1 MATRL
6 WILGTMAVL
15 LATSPGQ
22 AAVVLTPNFKV
33 EAPTQEL
40 AMEFGKL
47 AEHYRKQKALE
58 WLGQEMPRWGAPCPL
73 RVTVTMGGAK
83 GATSFTFPE
92 GQVAQTMFIE
102 GPLDRLRNSVLPH
115 EITHTV
121 LAHQF
126 RRPVPRWADEGGSV
140 YSEDELERTRHDQ
153 MCKQILNAGRAFPLR
168 RLFSLPD
175 YPNDVM
181 VLYAEGYAVSKYLI
195 ERSDRRTF
203 LSFVGHGMQWGWDDA
218 VKTFYQ
224 HRNVDELEQAWLD
237 SFKKRPSAVAKTA
250 NSSDTRLVVRQSLP
264 PAQPALDPNPV
275 SRGVSPVTGREGD
288 RFGESSSNSTSRPKA
303 ARLGEPIPLEP
314 GQIVSSP
321 DASTVSPPSNRRRT
335 SPPPVILFPSEPLP
349 LRY

>member
-6 WILGTMAVL
+6 WILGILAVL
-15 LATSPGQ
+15 LSTMPGQ
-22 AAVVLTPNFKV
+22 AASVRTPNFLV
-33 EAPTQEL
+33 EAPNQEL
-40 AMEFGKL
+40 ALEFGRL
-47 AEHYRKQKALE
+47 AERYRKEKAIE

-73 RVTVTMGGAK
+73 RVTVTMSGAK
-83 GATSFTFPE
+83 GATQFEFPN
-92 GQVAQTMFIE
+92 GQVMQTMVIE
-102 GPLDRLRNSVLPH
+102 GPLDRLRYSVLPH

-126 RRPVPRWADEGGSV
+126 RHPVPRWADEGGSV

-175 YPNDVM
+175 YPKDVM
-181 VLYAEGYAVSKYLI
+181 VLYAEGYSVSKYLI
-195 ERSDRRTF
+195 EQSDRRTF
-203 LSFVGHGMQWGWDDA
+203 LAFVGHGMQFGWDDA
-218 VKTFYQ
+218 VKTYYQ

-237 SFKKRPSAVAKTA
+237 SFRKRPSAVAKAT

-264 PAQPALDPNPV
+264 PAQPVLDPNPV
-275 SRGVSPVTGREGD
+275 SRGVPPVAGREGD
-288 RFGESSSNSTSRPKA
+288 RFGEISPSKITNRPKA
-303 ARLGEPIPLEP
+303 ARLGEPVPMEP
-314 GQIVSSP
+314 GQIVLSP
-321 DASTVSPPSNRRRT
+321 APSNASPASRPRT